1 MQFELTKLKQAMM
14 GQVDRNNVVA
24 NNLSNVTT
32 AGFKKDEPFFHTLED
47 ELDISKSMSQAT
59 DMSQGDLRNTGN
71 PLDLAISGDG
81 FFTVERGDSEVYTR
95 SGSFRIDNDGV
106 LRTRDGLP
114 VLGEGGWINVFSE
127 FGTPSQITITEK
139 GEVFADGEL
148 MDRLLITA
156 FENPKALRKAGS
168 NFFEAPKGAL
178 PFEMEEPGVKQGF
191 LEDSNVNPA
200 QEMIELIEVQRQFES
215 MQRMVRTLDDVYKS
229 AVNKLGIYR

>member
-24 NNLSNVTT
+24 NNLSNITT
-32 AGFKKDEPFFHTLED
+32 TGFKKDEYFFHTLED

-59 DMSQGDLRNTGN
+59 DYAQGDLRTTGN
-71 PLDLAISGDG
+71 PLDVAISGNG
-81 FFTVERGDSEVYTR
+81 FFTVERGDGEAYTR
-95 SGSFRIDNDGV
+95 NGSFRIDDDGV
-106 LRTRDGLP
+106 LRTREGLP
-114 VLGEGGWINVFSE
+114 VLGEGGWVNLFTD

-148 MDRLLITA
+148 MDRLVITD
-156 FENPKALRKAGS
+156 FENAGALRKVGAS
-168 NFFEAPKGAL
+168 LFEAGDGAL
-178 PFEMEEPGVKQGF
+178 AYEVEEPNVKQGY

-229 AVNKLGIYR
+229 AVNKVGIYR

>member
-32 AGFKKDEPFFHTLED
+32 AGFKKDEPFFHTLKD

-59 DMSQGDLRNTGN
+59 DYSQGDLRNTGN
-71 PLDLAISGDG
+71 PLDLAISGEG
-81 FFTVERGDSEVYTR
+81 FFTVERGDGEVYTR

-106 LRTRDGLP
+106 LRTREGLP
-114 VLGEGGWINVFSE
+114 VLGDGGWINVFSE
-127 FGTPSQITITEK
+127 FGTPSEITITEK

-148 MDRLLITA
+148 MDRIVITG
-156 FENPKALRKAGS
+156 FENPDALRKAGS
-168 NFFEAPKGAL
+168 NFFEANREAMPY
-178 PFEMEEPGVKQGF
+178 EVEEPSVKQGF